1 MSRPHLL
8 HILPGFGTGGI
19 QTVLCRVLNGLGPA
33 FRHTVLSLTPD
44 LSAAARL
51 GADLDVRL
59 LSAPETGRGLEA
71 MRRRAAHIAELEA
84 DLVLTTNWG
93 ATDWL
98 IAHLLRP
105 VAPHVHQEHGFGP
118 DEAHGQLARR
128 VWLRRAAL
136 RRARGLIVPSETLA
150 RIARR
155 DWWLDRKSIHHIANG
170 VDAEELAC
178 RAQGPLPVALPEVRP
193 LIVSVAPLRPEK
205 RLDRLIRA
213 FAALR
218 GRPGLVIVGEGGER
232 TSLEHLARSCEVADR
247 VVFAGNQPE
256 PSILL
261 GRADVYALTSDTEQM
276 PAAVLEA
283 MAMGLPVAA
292 TDVGDLRHM
301 LPAANAP
308 FLVPRDDEAALAAAL
323 GRLLEDETSRRRVG
337 EANRA
342 RQAGCYDASTMIEAY
357 GRYWRDLTR

>member
-1 MSRPHLL
+1 MKNDSDDGQTGKVLQQFQSHTLTL
-8 HILPGFGTGGI
+8 FG
-19 QTVLCRVLNGLGPA
+19 VKL
-33 FRHTVLSLTPD
+33 
-44 LSAAARL
+44 
-51 GADLDVRL
+51 
-59 LSAPETGRGLEA
+59 
-71 MRRRAAHIAELEA
+71 
-84 DLVLTTNWG
+84 
-93 ATDWL
+93 
-98 IAHLLRP
+98 
-105 VAPHVHQEHGFGP
+105 
-118 DEAHGQLARR
+118 
-128 VWLRRAAL
+128 
-136 RRARGLIVPSETLA
+136 
-150 RIARR
+150 
-155 DWWLDRKSIHHIANG
+155 
-170 VDAEELAC
+170 
-178 RAQGPLPVALPEVRP
+178 
-193 LIVSVAPLRPEK
+193 
-205 RLDRLIRA
+205 
-213 FAALR
+213 
-218 GRPGLVIVGEGGER
+218 
-232 TSLEHLARSCEVADR
+232 SCEQIALGDDR
-247 VVFAGNQPE
+247 NKGLRAMHCSRGDDRFILWDDMVTVHEVHVITIRDTAQQRIVMHDFECVPAHVRNFELRFCLKSTNFAGNQPE